1 MTPVSLQESAT
12 MQIAFG
18 ARSDTGRARE
28 NNEDNFAF
36 APELSLFV
44 LSDGMGGLAA
54 GEVASKLASETVIA
68 HCREAARNPSLPL
81 IGEHLDGMSAHSN
94 RLASAIR
101 TANRM
106 VYAAAQDNE
115 KKRGMGATVV
125 AAWFLNEVRVSV
137 AHVGDSRIYR
147 LRGVDFVQLTEDH
160 SFVAEQVRRGMM
172 TKHEAENSNMQ
183 SVLLRAL
190 GVEPEV
196 QVEVNEKDLLEGDTL
211 LLCSDG
217 LTRELS
223 NAQISATLAEMEDT
237 QEAADRLIELANEA
251 GGGDNITAVVVR
263 YAPKPAGTFKRIGK
277 WFKGPGNR

>member
-1 MTPVSLQESAT
+1 

-28 NNEDNFAF
+28 NNEDSFAL
-36 APELSLFV
+36 AAELNLFV

-54 GEVASKLASETVIA
+54 GEVASKLACATVIA
-68 HCREAARNPSLPL
+68 HCREAAVNPSLPL
-81 IGEHLDGMSAHSN
+81 IGEHLDGVSAHSN

-101 TANRM
+101 TANR
-106 VYAAAQDNE
+106 VLYAAAQGE
-115 KKRGMGATVV
+115 EQKRGMGATVV
-125 AAWFLNEVRVSV
+125 AVWFVDEVRVSI
-137 AHVGDSRIYR
+137 AHVGDSRIHR
-147 LRGVDFVQLTEDH
+147 LRGSDFAQLTEDH

-172 TKHEAENSNMQ
+172 TKREAETSNMQ

-196 QVEVNEKDLLEGDTL
+196 QVDVSEKDLLEGDTL

-223 NAQISATLAEMEDT
+223 SAQISATLAEIEDP
-237 QEAADRLIELANEA
+237 QETADRLIELANQA
-251 GGGDNITAVVVR
+251 GGADNITAVVVR
-263 YAPKPAGTFKRIGK
+263 YAPKPAGAFKRIGK
-277 WFKGPGNR
+277 WFKGSENR

>member
-1 MTPVSLQESAT
+1 M
-12 MQIAFG
+12 MQVAFG

-28 NNEDNFAF
+28 NNEDSFAL
-36 APELSLFV
+36 APELNLFV

-54 GEVASKLASETVIA
+54 GEVASKLSSETVIG
-68 HCREAARNPSLPL
+68 HCREAAVNPSLPL
-81 IGEHLDGMSAHSN
+81 IGEHLDGLSTSSN

-101 TANRM
+101 TANRV

-125 AAWFLNEVRVSV
+125 AVWFVDEVRVSI

-147 LRGVDFVQLTEDH
+147 LRGADFVQLTEDH

-172 TKHEAENSNMQ
+172 TQHEAENSNMQ

-196 QVEVNEKDLLEGDTL
+196 QVDVTEKDLLEGDAL

-223 NAQISATLAEMEDT
+223 NAQISATLVEIEDP

-251 GGGDNITAVVVR
+251 GGGDNVTAVVLR
-263 YAPKPAGTFKRIGK
+263 YAAKPVGTFKRIGK
-277 WFKGPGNR
+277 WLKGSENR